1 MRTDYRH
8 PMLGTVALFFKVTER
23 DVTLM
28 LREAGVT
35 VDGRIY
41 YEDFLKIMAGQ
52 IGQQQKR
59 VSLLQATEAEVTN
72 GLKSGENCSPQNGAL
87 SQDEQEIH
95 GEH

>member
-52 IGQQQKR
+52 ISQQQNAFPCCK
-59 VSLLQATEAEVTN
+59 
-72 GLKSGENCSPQNGAL
+72 PQKQKL
-87 SQDEQEIH
+87 RMV
-95 GEH
+95 